1 MKHLS
6 LSLLATTLLISF
18 VSLMGIAAAATIS
31 IEPVEGS
38 NRLVVKSG
46 GAPADDILIKLAQR
60 YEFDLDLPKQLP
72 QDVAPPKL
80 IKGSLRTVIARLLEQ
95 QNYYIVASAQTA
107 GAVRRVVVMGPGK
120 RQIELPQ
127 RAQSPAD
134 VRRGNWRRPSS
145 NSN

>member
-1 MKHLS
+1 MNTVS
-6 LSLLATTLLISF
+6 LRILAASLLLSSVALAGT
-18 VSLMGIAAAATIS
+18 AKAATIS
-31 IEPVEGS
+31 IEPIEGS
-38 NRLVVKSG
+38 NRLVVKSDR
-46 GAPADDILIKLAQR
+46 APADDILIKLAQR

-95 QNYYIVASAQTA
+95 QNYYIVASAQTE
-107 GAVRRVVVMGPGK
+107 GAVSRVVVMGPGK